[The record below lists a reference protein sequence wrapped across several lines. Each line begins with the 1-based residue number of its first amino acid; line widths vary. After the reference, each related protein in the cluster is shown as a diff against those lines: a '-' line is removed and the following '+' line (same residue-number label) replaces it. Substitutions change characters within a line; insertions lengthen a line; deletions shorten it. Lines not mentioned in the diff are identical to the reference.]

1 LYFLY
6 KFHDKN
12 GDTLEAFA
20 YYKTYFDR
28 IVSLL
33 MCYKGISYTKRK
45 LPDYHRHYKVN
56 NVKKDFEELNP
67 NYYKKQNI
75 DNFLS
80 ELYRLR
86 QYNPIN
92 HSSAEIIEDQ
102 MLKESQIINLI
113 RQSETLLINSF

>member
-1 LYFLY
+1 
-6 KFHDKN
+6 
-12 GDTLEAFA
+12 
-20 YYKTYFDR
+20 
-28 IVSLL
+28 
-33 MCYKGISYTKRK
+33 M
-45 LPDYHRHYKVN
+45 
-56 NVKKDFEELNP
+56 KKDFEKLNP